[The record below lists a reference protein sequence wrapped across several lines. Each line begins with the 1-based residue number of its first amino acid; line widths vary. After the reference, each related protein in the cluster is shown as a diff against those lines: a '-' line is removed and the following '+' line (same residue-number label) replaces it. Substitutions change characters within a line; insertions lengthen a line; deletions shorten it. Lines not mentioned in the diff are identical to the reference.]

1 MTVNEIILL
10 LIGYMEEKV
19 PLSLP
24 SLLNTL
30 VINDV
35 SYQYNSSSIV
45 SGEYYTGYT
54 ASIVIEDKSDR
65 YCIVIMNDKVVS
77 IEHRKAPSNDLYISF
92 SSR

>member
-10 LIGYMEEKV
+10 LIGYMDEKV

-30 VINDV
+30 VINNV
-35 SYQYNSSSIV
+35 TYKYNSESTV

-54 ASIVIEDKSDR
+54 ASIVIEDFAGR
-65 YCIVIMNDKVVS
+65 YTVIIMNDKVVS
-77 IEHRKAPSNDLYISF
+77 IEHRKGPDNNIYISF
-92 SSR
+92 HS